1 MITCPMCKKK
11 LRGMEKECL
20 SCKADVSLLVDYVGN
35 LREGLTRAEALTRA
49 GQLGEAVWAYL
60 EVLEIDPD
68 NATARK
74 QIGQVA
80 TAVRQFDETAPGRR
94 WLTKLHKRKRFQ
106 RWMAT
111 LNENGE
117 AGTWWGTALFFL
129 VVLGALLVGFMIGSQ
144 HTPPPPGEQPVQTQ
158 PADKDDKKPADVK
171 KPADDS
177 RPGPSIIPFADPS
190 ALGVGE
196 VFMMAISTLR
206 TIAMR

>member
-35 LREGLTRAEALTRA
+35 LRDGLAQAERLTRE
-49 GQLGEAVWAYL
+49 GKLGEAVWAYL

-68 NATARK
+68 NATARR
-74 QIGQVA
+74 QVGKVT

-111 LNENGE
+111 FNENGE
-117 AGTWWGTALFFL
+117 GGSWLGAALWFL
-129 VVLGALLVGFMIGSQ
+129 VVLAALLVGFMVGVQ
-144 HTPPPPGEQPVQTQ
+144 HTPAPAPAEQPGQTQ
-158 PADKDDKKPADVK
+158 PADKDKEKKPPEDKKAPEGLN
-171 KPADDS
+171 KP
-177 RPGPSIIPFADPS
+177 G
-190 ALGVGE
+190 
-196 VFMMAISTLR
+196 
-206 TIAMR
+206 